1 MSETSHPPRPPRR
14 ASGRADAAPP
24 PDALERARARGDAE
38 GEYRARMRLLGLEA
52 DAGDTA
58 RVLEHARACL
68 ELHEREPSRFPVR
81 TAEGDLF
88 DAWSRAVRVF
98 SRCLRFDRAC
108 VDRGLGRLAELA
120 ERDGRPPGPVLLER
134 LADRVANGFA
144 ERAGEEL
151 ERLRETDGRGVCPAC
166 AIAAEAEAQLL
177 AGRERDAL
185 AALERMLLEDRS
197 CREQPERLASRL
209 LPALLRAGRRD
220 DARELHLGLTR
231 DRCANLDA
239 GDIGQNAAFCGM
251 TGNLDRGLRLLRQA
265 LPRCARDPL
274 RSDRLLSV
282 FGGAAVLLTAMT
294 RSGYGATPV
303 PGSADPQLAE
313 HLGPAPQLGN
323 GARRDFTA
331 AELAPLAGAAAE
343 RLADAY
349 DERNGNDCMRW
360 RLESLLELAEEL
372 GERSPALPLGAREF
386 ALAAENTVPRSP
398 ADDEERLRIAHIA
411 LMAGDLDFARGTLD
425 SPLPDLPEPLRGY
438 QLSGRVRV
446 RLDGRGA
453 VDRRAAAELAEEYL
467 AFVEES
473 GRRAVAAFYREAGLG
488 VFGPVRPGGSAE
500 LAAIAERH
508 RDPRD
513 ERLEHAIMSLL
524 AEHAFADG
532 DYEGALSANLAAGE
546 AAERLGE
553 ADLVGASGASR
564 MMTLSCLGRWAEV
577 DELYQRLRGRPADPA
592 TRFALDYARM
602 ATAATA
608 GRTRLAL
615 HTGERLIE
623 LLLRLGLPRGVAF
636 IAEQTARM
644 LALSDRREEAVE
656 RQRLAVERLRS
667 AGDAA
672 TAARSELGRLL
683 VHEGRAQE
691 AVRTLEP
698 IAAPLL
704 ADGSVP
710 AQGFGVC
717 EVEALLFLAYA
728 RRELGQRDRA
738 LAGWLAARDAALA
751 IGRPRLALAAAKH
764 FAQEAA
770 EAGDYAAVERELR
783 PLLPLAM
790 ESEDPDDA
798 VTLLDLLGLSRAWS
812 QDERGLADLRAA
824 AGLAAGGERADD
836 IEASFA
842 IALAALGRTDDA
854 VARWRSIGDEYTGEA
869 AALGVLR
876 AAELLV
882 SAGRPQEAI
891 TLCERAAGMP
901 GIAERRA
908 AEIRQ
913 RLHLLREGIGSAEPE
928 CSAAAPAER
937 LRRCSA
943 ETARPN

>member
-1 MSETSHPPRPPRR
+1 MSETSHPWTPPRR
-14 ASGRADAAPP
+14 ASGRADAEALSE
-24 PDALERARARGDAE
+24 ALERARARGDEE
-38 GEYRARMRLLGLEA
+38 GGYRARMRLLGLEA
-52 DAGDTA
+52 DTGDTA
-58 RVLEHARACL
+58 RVLEHVRACL
-68 ELHEREPSRFPVR
+68 ELHERDPARFPAR
-81 TAEGDLF
+81 TADGDLF
-88 DAWSRAVRVF
+88 EAWIRAVRVF
-98 SRCLRFDRAC
+98 SRCLRFDRAH
-108 VDRGLGRLAELA
+108 VDRGLGRLAQLA
-120 ERDGRPPGPVLLER
+120 ERDGRPPGPVVLER

-144 ERAGEEL
+144 ERAAEEL
-151 ERLRETDGRGVCPAC
+151 ERLRETEGRGACPAC
-166 AIAAEAEAQLL
+166 AIAAEAELLLL
-177 AGRERDAL
+177 AGREQDAL
-185 AALERMLLEDRS
+185 AALERMLREARS
-197 CREQPERLASRL
+197 CPEQPERLASRL
-209 LPALLRAGRRD
+209 LPALLRAGRPD
-220 DARELHLGLTR
+220 DARELHLGVTR

-239 GDIGQNAAFCGM
+239 GDIGENAAFCGM

-282 FGGAAVLLTAMT
+282 FGGAAILLEATA
-294 RSGYGATPV
+294 RAGYGATRV
-303 PGSADPQLAE
+303 PGSADPRLAE
-313 HLGPAPQLGN
+313 HLGSPPEDGN
-323 GARRDFTA
+323 GATRDFTA
-331 AELAPLAGAAAE
+331 AELAPLARTAAE

-349 DERNGNDCMRW
+349 DERNGNDCTRW
-360 RLESLLELAEEL
+360 RLESLLELAEH
-372 GERSPALPLGAREF
+372 SPALPLGAGEF
-386 ALAAENTVPRSP
+386 ALAAENTVPRRP

-411 LMAGDLDFARGTLD
+411 LMAGDLEFARRTLD

-453 VDRRAAAELAEEYL
+453 VDRRTAAALAEEYL
-467 AFVEES
+467 AFVEEG

-488 VFGPVRPGGSAE
+488 VFGPIRPGGSAE
-500 LAAIAERH
+500 LAEIARRH

-513 ERLEHAIMSLL
+513 DRLEHAIMSLL

-577 DELYQRLRGRPADPA
+577 DELYERLRSRPADPA

-602 ATAATA
+602 ATASTA

-615 HTGERLIE
+615 RTGERLIE

-672 TAARSELGRLL
+672 TAARTELGRLL

-704 ADGSVP
+704 ADDSVP
-710 AQGFGVC
+710 AQRFGVC

-751 IGRPRLALAAAKH
+751 IGRPQLALAAAKH

-790 ESEDPDDA
+790 ESEDPDEA

-876 AAELLV
+876 AAELLA

-891 TLCERAAGMP
+891 ALCERAAGMP

-913 RLHLLREGIGSAEPE
+913 RLHLLREGSGSAE
-928 CSAAAPAER
+928 AER
-937 LRRCSA
+937 S
-943 ETARPN
+943 